1 MPKLWIV
8 CKRLILLQL
17 FWLGLTAGA
26 MAAGGAP
33 IAAGPEVPK
42 PLGYVNDYAQ
52 VLGSEA
58 ETRLNGICAALEAS
72 TGAEMVFLIMPSI
85 APYDDFTFGMAVF
98 DAWKIGKKGKDN
110 GLLIM
115 LALQERRIRII
126 SGYGLEGILP
136 DGKLG
141 RYRDEYLV
149 PFLKQNRL
157 AEGFANIGLVI
168 ARDIAKDAGVEL
180 KGAAA
185 QSPRRVRRGLMSWV
199 GLIMVFVIMGISLL
213 SSFGRRGRRY
223 YGSSVYP
230 GGVFYRGGGGG
241 FGGGF
246 SGFGGGFSGGGGVG
260 GSW

>member
-1 MPKLWIV
+1 MPKPWIA

-17 FWLGLTAGA
+17 FWLGLSAGTLA
-26 MAAGGAP
+26 ASAPMAE
-33 IAAGPEVPK
+33 GPEVPK
-42 PLGYVNDYAQ
+42 ALGYVNDYAR
-52 VLGSEA
+52 VLSSQA
-58 ETRLNGICAALEAS
+58 ETQLSGICAALEQS

-126 SGYGLEGILP
+126 SGYGLEAILP

-149 PFLKQNRL
+149 PFLKQNRT
-157 AEGFANIGLVI
+157 AEGFTNIGLVI

-180 KGAAA
+180 QGVAA
-185 QSPRRVRRGLMSWV
+185 QSPRRGRSNRNPWA
-199 GLIMVFVIMGISLL
+199 GLIMLVVIMGISVL
-213 SSFGRRGRRY
+213 SAFGRRGRRY
-223 YGSSVYP
+223 YGGGFYP